1 MASLY
6 PIVRDLNPGSTG
18 RGSHLIVLLVGPV
31 RGLDFIL
38 AHPQSVLA
46 PVDRTLAVPILFA
59 TLPPRL

>member
-6 PIVRDLNPGSTG
+6 PMVRDLNPGLTG

-31 RGLDFIL
+31 RALDLVL

-46 PVDRTLAVPILFA
+46 PVDRILAVPIFFA
-59 TLPPRL
+59 TPPPRL